1 MSNPQ
6 QETKIERVTDA
17 IESLARAVVAHQS
30 NPMSPR
36 ACFDHVRDAREEVAT
51 ALRELLQPTLR
62 IVQKET
68 RAGELL
74 TTLTVAELQAA
85 SPLSSN
91 LA

>member
-1 MSNPQ
+1 MANPQ

-30 NPMSPR
+30 NPMNPR

-62 IVQKET
+62 VIQREHRV
-68 RAGELL
+68 GELS

-85 SPLSSN
+85 SPFPSN